1 MRYHLLPLLALTT
14 ACATTGATFKS
25 GVGDTYFD
33 HPPFYAGA
41 GVASSVSIGYFPIA
55 YQRGVTTPSMFD
67 LKSDAGTPMA
77 ALLDDMNRYLD
88 SLGVAKRLVVA
99 GGRGTPPDIMF
110 GCRTNGMQADDCVDR
125 DSLEASHGVLNK
137 GVGALRLAVG
147 RPSRDWTTW
156 ADSTMASA
164 NVTNALVLTLEIGD
178 FYLQQKGLKGSKQVE
193 LGTGYTVSFPWM
205 TSLDT
210 PVNVLQLTGAL
221 MDRDGKAVRIGAEG
235 LLAKRTSFKV
245 SVLGAQSMVSD
256 EDVAALRTARREDLP
271 GQPLVWQVALRNLVT
286 QLTGRRVAVSDS

>member
-1 MRYHLLPLLALTT
+1 MRYHLLPLLAFTT

-41 GVASSVSIGYFPIA
+41 GVASTTSVGYFPIA
-55 YQRGVTTPSMFD
+55 YQRGTTTPSMFD
-67 LKSDAGTPMA
+67 LRADAGTPMG

-88 SLGVAKRLVVA
+88 SLGVAKRLVVV
-99 GGRGTPPDIMF
+99 GGRGTPPDVMF
-110 GCRTNGMQADDCVDR
+110 GCRTNGMLPDDCVDR
-125 DSLEASHGVLNK
+125 DSLEGAPRGIFNK
-137 GVGALRLAVG
+137 DVGALRLAVG
-147 RPSRDWTTW
+147 RPSKDWTTW
-156 ADSTMASA
+156 ADSTMAAA
-164 NVTNALVLTLEIGD
+164 NVSNALVLTLEVGD
-178 FYLQQKGLKGSKQVE
+178 YYLQQKGLKGSKQVE

-221 MDRDGKAVRIGAEG
+221 MDREGKAVRIGAEG
-235 LLAKRTSFKV
+235 MLAKRTSFKV

-271 GQPLVWQVALRNLVT
+271 GQPLVWQVALRGLVRE
-286 QLTGRRVAVSDS
+286 LTGR